1 MQLNTDEII
10 KEHSDN
16 VRIIFDKFNIDAPVN
31 KTNLENAIKAIP
43 SIRNIMNNVFSDFEG
58 NKEGGDNDF
67 TIEFDAVTGE
77 EKKVKRKKVMK
88 DVFGFA
94 KDTVTKAINKNKYV
108 PEDGMDTGA
117 MTKKELE
124 EFEKS
129 KKPKTI
135 FGMSQPLF
143 IGLCIVIFLI
153 IVAVILKSIKK

>member
-58 NKEGGDNDF
+58 NKEGADNDF

-77 EKKVKRKKVMK
+77 EKKIKRKKIVK

-94 KDTVTKAINKNKYV
+94 KDTVTNYVNKKQAEQQSNV
-108 PEDGMDTGA
+108 DTK
-117 MTKKELE
+117 TETTD
-124 EFEKS
+124 
-129 KKPKTI
+129 KPKEQKKI